1 MQIARTTAPSLT
13 HQTDKQAQLRQ
24 AAEGFEELFVGL
36 LLKSARAAS
45 LGDDIMGSSAVDS
58 TRDLF
63 DAEIAR
69 SSAGRTGFG
78 IADAVE
84 RQFSGFAG
92 PSTEPAAATALAL
105 RKDV

>member
-1 MQIARTTAPSLT
+1 MDIKPASGLSLT
-13 HQTDKQAQLRQ
+13 PQRDQQAVLRQ
-24 AAEGFEELFVGL
+24 AAEGFEELFLGL
-36 LLKSARAAS
+36 FLKSARGGA

-69 SSAGRTGFG
+69 ASAGRTGFG

-84 RQFSGFAG
+84 RQFSRFVQ
-92 PSTEPAAATALAL
+92 P
-105 RKDV
+105 KVD

>member
-1 MQIARTTAPSLT
+1 MDIKPAQSTLSLHPEPDRAKT
-13 HQTDKQAQLRQ
+13 LRK
-24 AAEGFEELFVGL
+24 AAEGFEELFL
-36 LLKSARAAS
+36 TQFLKAARAGH

-69 SSAGRTGFG
+69 ASSGNTRFG

-84 RQFSGFAG
+84 RQFSRFVKG
-92 PSTEPAAATALAL
+92 
-105 RKDV
+105 